1 MKISSTK
8 LRNAG
13 LCMLIGILIGV
24 AIGLGLSSY
33 NSYNKEEKQPV
44 LFHYA
49 DNYSGELS
57 SVIHDK
63 KVYTIIDEN
72 DNHYIVTKD
81 TYNRVNEGNKLSTI
95 VE

>member
-13 LCMLIGILIGV
+13 LYMLIGILIGV
-24 AIGLGLSSY
+24 AIGLGLS
-33 NSYNKEEKQPV
+33 SYNKEEKQPV

-63 KVYTIIDEN
+63 KLYIIIDEN
-72 DNHYIVTKD
+72 GNHYIVPKD
-81 TYNRVNEGNKLSTI
+81 TYNRVNEGSNLSTS
-95 VE
+95 VK

>member
-24 AIGLGLSSY
+24 AIGLGLSG
-33 NSYNKEEKQPV
+33 YNKEEKQPV

-63 KVYTIIDEN
+63 KVYIIIDEN
-72 DNHYIVTKD
+72 GNHYIVPKD

>member
-13 LCMLIGILIGV
+13 LYMLIGILIGV
-24 AIGLGLSSY
+24 AIGLGLS
-33 NSYNKEEKQPV
+33 SYNKEEKQPV

-63 KVYTIIDEN
+63 KVYIIIDEN
-72 DNHYIVTKD
+72 GNNYIVPKD
-81 TYNRVNEGNKLSTI
+81 TYNRVNEGSNLSTI
-95 VE
+95 VK

>member
-13 LCMLIGILIGV
+13 LYILIGVLIGV
-24 AIGLGLSSY
+24 AIGLGLS
-33 NSYNKEEKQPV
+33 SYNKEEKQPV

-57 SVIHDK
+57 NVIHDK
-63 KVYTIIDEN
+63 KVYIIIDEN
-72 DNHYIVTKD
+72 GNHYIVPKD
-81 TYNRVNEGNKLSTI
+81 TYNRVNEGNSLLTI

>member
-1 MKISSTK
+1 MKISSTR
-8 LRNAG
+8 LRNDG
-13 LCMLIGILIGV
+13 LFMLIGILIGV

-33 NSYNKEEKQPV
+33 NKEEKQPV
-44 LFHYA
+44 LFHHA

-57 SVIHDK
+57 NVIHDK
-63 KVYTIIDEN
+63 KVYIIIDEN
-72 DNHYIVTKD
+72 GNHYIVPKD

>member
-1 MKISSTK
+1 MKISSTR

-13 LCMLIGILIGV
+13 LCMLIGVLIGV
-24 AIGLGLSSY
+24 AIGLGLS
-33 NSYNKEEKQPV
+33 SYNKEEKQPV

-63 KVYTIIDEN
+63 KVYNIIDEN
-72 DNHYIVTKD
+72 GNHYIVPKD
-81 TYNRVNEGNKLSTI
+81 TYNRVNEGSNLSTI
-95 VE
+95 VK

>member
-8 LRNAG
+8 IRIAG
-13 LCMLIGILIGV
+13 LYMLIGILIGV

-33 NSYNKEEKQPV
+33 NKEEKHPV

-57 SVIHDK
+57 NLIHDK
-63 KVYTIIDEN
+63 KVYNIIDEN
-72 DNHYIVTKD
+72 GNHYIVPKD
-81 TYNRVNEGNKLSTI
+81 TYNRVNEVNKLSA
-95 VE
+95 VV

>member
-8 LRNAG
+8 LRIAG
-13 LCMLIGILIGV
+13 LYMLIGILIGV
-24 AIGLGLSSY
+24 AIGLGLS
-33 NSYNKEEKQPV
+33 SYNKEEKQPV

-63 KVYTIIDEN
+63 KVYIIIDEN
-72 DNHYIVTKD
+72 GNHYIVPKD
-81 TYNRVNEGNKLSTI
+81 TYNRVNEGSNLSTI
-95 VE
+95 VK

>member
-13 LCMLIGILIGV
+13 LFMLIGILIGV
-24 AIGLGLSSY
+24 AIGLGLS
-33 NSYNKEEKQPV
+33 SYNKEEKQPV

-63 KVYTIIDEN
+63 KVYGIIDEN
-72 DNHYIVTKD
+72 GNHYIVPKE

-95 VE
+95 VK

>member
-1 MKISSTK
+1 MKISSTR

-13 LCMLIGILIGV
+13 LYMLIGVLIGV

-33 NSYNKEEKQPV
+33 NKVEKQPV

-63 KVYTIIDEN
+63 KVYIIIDEN
-72 DNHYIVTKD
+72 GNNYIVPKD
-81 TYNRVNEGNKLSTI
+81 TYNRVNEGNNLSTI
-95 VE
+95 VK

>member
-8 LRNAG
+8 IRNSG
-13 LCMLIGILIGV
+13 LYMLIGILIGL
-24 AIGLGLSSY
+24 AIGLGFS
-33 NSYNKEEKQPV
+33 SYNKEEKQPI

-72 DNHYIVTKD
+72 GNHYIVPKD
-81 TYNRVNEGNKLSTI
+81 TYNRVNEGSNLLTI
-95 VE
+95 VK

>member
-1 MKISSTK
+1 MKISSTR

-13 LCMLIGILIGV
+13 LWMLIGILIGV
-24 AIGLGLSSY
+24 AIGLGLS
-33 NSYNKEEKQPV
+33 SYNKEEKQPV

-63 KVYTIIDEN
+63 KVYIIINEN
-72 DNHYIVTKD
+72 GNHYIVPKD

-95 VE
+95 VK

>member
-8 LRNAG
+8 LRIGG
-13 LCMLIGILIGV
+13 LCILIGILIGV
-24 AIGLGLSSY
+24 AIGLGLS
-33 NSYNKEEKQPV
+33 SYNKEEKQPV

-63 KVYTIIDEN
+63 KVYIIIDEN
-72 DNHYIVTKD
+72 GNHYIVPKD
-81 TYNRVNEGNKLSTI
+81 TYNRVNEGNNLATI
-95 VE
+95 VN

>member
-1 MKISSTK
+1 MKISSTR
-8 LRNAG
+8 LRNDG
-13 LCMLIGILIGV
+13 LFMLIGILIGV
-24 AIGLGLSSY
+24 AIGLGLS
-33 NSYNKEEKQPV
+33 SYNKEEKQPV

-63 KVYTIIDEN
+63 KVYIIIDEN
-72 DNHYIVTKD
+72 GNNYIVPKD

>member
-13 LCMLIGILIGV
+13 LYMLIGILIGV
-24 AIGLGLSSY
+24 AIGLGLSTF
-33 NSYNKEEKQPV
+33 NKQEKQPV

-63 KVYTIIDEN
+63 KVYIIIDEN
-72 DNHYIVTKD
+72 GNNYIVPKD
-81 TYNRVNEGNKLSTI
+81 TYNRVNEGSNLSTI
-95 VE
+95 VK

>member
-13 LCMLIGILIGV
+13 LYMLIGVLIGV
-24 AIGLGLSSY
+24 AIGLGLS
-33 NSYNKEEKQPV
+33 SYNKEEKQPV

-63 KVYTIIDEN
+63 KVYIIIDEN
-72 DNHYIVTKD
+72 GNNYIVPKD
-81 TYNRVNEGNKLSTI
+81 TYNRVNEGNSLLTI
-95 VE
+95 VK

>member
-8 LRNAG
+8 LRIAG
-13 LCMLIGILIGV
+13 LYMLIGILIGL
-24 AIGLGLSSY
+24 AIGLGLS
-33 NSYNKEEKQPV
+33 SYNKEEKQPV

-63 KVYTIIDEN
+63 KVYIIIDEN
-72 DNHYIVTKD
+72 GNHYIVPKD

-95 VE
+95 VK

>member
-13 LCMLIGILIGV
+13 LYMLIGVLIGV
-24 AIGLGLSSY
+24 AIGLGLS
-33 NSYNKEEKQPV
+33 SYNKEEKQPV

-63 KVYTIIDEN
+63 KVYIIIDEN
-72 DNHYIVTKD
+72 GNHYIVPKD
-81 TYNRVNEGNKLSTI
+81 TYNRVNEGSKLSTI

>member
-13 LCMLIGILIGV
+13 LYMLIGILIGV
-24 AIGLGLSSY
+24 AIGLGLS
-33 NSYNKEEKQPV
+33 SYNKEEKQPV

-81 TYNRVNEGNKLSTI
+81 TYNRVNEGNNLSTI
-95 VE
+95 VK

>member
-33 NSYNKEEKQPV
+33 NKEEKQPV

-63 KVYTIIDEN
+63 KVYIIIDKN
-72 DNHYIVTKD
+72 DNHYIVPKD
-81 TYNRVNEGNKLSTI
+81 TYNRVNEGNNLSTI
-95 VE
+95 VK

>member
-8 LRNAG
+8 LRKAG
-13 LCMLIGILIGV
+13 LYMLIGILIGV

-33 NSYNKEEKQPV
+33 NKEEKQPI

-49 DNYSGELS
+49 DSYSGELS
-57 SVIHDK
+57 SVIQDK
-63 KVYTIIDEN
+63 KVYIIIDEN
-72 DNHYIVTKD
+72 GNHYIVPKD

>member
-8 LRNAG
+8 LRIAG
-13 LCMLIGILIGV
+13 LYMLIGILIGL

-33 NSYNKEEKQPV
+33 NKEERQPV

-63 KVYTIIDEN
+63 KVYIIIDEN
-72 DNHYIVTKD
+72 GNHYIVPKD
-81 TYNRVNEGNKLSTI
+81 TYNRVTEGNNLSTI
-95 VE
+95 VK

>member
-8 LRNAG
+8 LRKAG
-13 LCMLIGILIGV
+13 LYMLIGILIGV
-24 AIGLGLSSY
+24 AIGLGLSSH
-33 NSYNKEEKQPV
+33 NKEEKQPV

-63 KVYTIIDEN
+63 KVYIIIDEN
-72 DNHYIVTKD
+72 GNHYIVPKD
-81 TYNRVNEGNKLSTI
+81 TYNRVNEGNNLSTI
-95 VE
+95 AK